1 MSKLF
6 DTAKM
11 KINQILD
18 ANKQVKEKKKQ
29 KTLVDRNMKTKADRA
44 PGSEG
49 FKPTNTQIKS
59 EAMVS
64 RNVKGRAHPKYN
76 EDMSNRITVTKAV
89 GPDYKSKPTASD
101 PNYNKEVAKGSL
113 STKSETSSTSSSD
126 KMSWARDAQKKAR
139 ELMGGKK

>member
-29 KTLVDRNMKTKADRA
+29 KTLVDRNMKTKTDRA

-49 FKPTNTQIKS
+49 FKPTNTNVKS
-59 EAMVS
+59 EVMVS
-64 RNVKGRAHPKYN
+64 RNVKGQAHPKYN
-76 EDMSNRITVTKAV
+76 EDMSNRITVTKPI

-101 PNYNKEVAKGSL
+101 PNYNKEVSTGTL
-113 STKSETSSTSSSD
+113 STKSESSTASSG
-126 KMSWARDAQKKAR
+126 KMSWAREAEKKAR
-139 ELMGGKK
+139 KMMGGK